1 MLFVIKYYKIVY
13 IEKLRIYMYIV
24 KNFLLNLKKDN
35 KFRKVWILYVLY
47 FFFFKLW
54 VKFVSFIFWFFY
66 RLNYLIF
73 IDYSSNV

>member
-35 KFRKVWILYVLY
+35 KFRKVWILYVI
-47 FFFFKLW
+47 FFFF
-54 VKFVSFIFWFFY
+54 
-66 RLNYLIF
+66 LNYEWNLLVLYIDFF
-73 IDYSSNV
+73 ID